1 VYTVKLTHGS
11 DREVVS
17 TTQVDV
23 VNLTQVV
30 DAATNLLQRAQQ
42 AGGPGA
48 PDGYLV
54 FDEHGHEVASGLTG
68 PPPA

>member
-17 TTQVDV
+17 TTQLDV
-23 VNLTQVV
+23 VNLTQ
-30 DAATNLLQRAQQ
+30 ATEEAINLLHHAQQ
-42 AGGPGA
+42 AGHPGA

-54 FDEHGHEVASGLTG
+54 FDEHGQEVTSDLTR
-68 PPPA
+68 PPEI